1 MISIKL
7 LKICVK
13 NSTNVSICAGT
24 HNEESSLILTKLM
37 IENGF
42 TKNNEKFFFSQ
53 LLGMSD
59 HISYNLS
66 KDGYNVAKYVPYGPV
81 KDVIPYL
88 IRRAEENTSIAGQMG
103 RELNQYFNRKEKKKK
118 IYKIFV

>member
-1 MISIKL
+1 M
-7 LKICVK
+7 
-13 NSTNVSICAGT
+13 GT

-88 IRRAEENTSIAGQMG
+88 IRRSRRKHFYAGQMG
-103 RELNQYFNRKEKKKK
+103 RELTNISIEKKRRK
-118 IYKIFV
+118 IYKIFCIIFFIISYTFCNFV

>member
-1 MISIKL
+1 M
-7 LKICVK
+7 LKIQQM
-13 NSTNVSICAGT
+13 SQFMQEHII
-24 HNEESSLILTKLM
+24 ESSLILTKLM

-42 TKNNEKFFFSQ
+42 TKNNENSFSQ

-66 KDGYNVAKYVPYGPV
+66 KDGYNVENMYHTKPV

-88 IRRAEENTSIAGQMG
+88 IR
-103 RELNQYFNRKEKKKK
+103 
-118 IYKIFV
+118 